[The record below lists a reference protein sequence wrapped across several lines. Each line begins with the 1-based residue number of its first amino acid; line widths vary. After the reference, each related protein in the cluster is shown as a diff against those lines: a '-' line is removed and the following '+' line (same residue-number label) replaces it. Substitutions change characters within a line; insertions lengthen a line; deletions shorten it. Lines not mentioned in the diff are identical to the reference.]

1 MYLSGLKE
9 GDFIMTRRTRFLIAL
24 FIAMVGLTGLVLAG
38 TGCGDGRDHNTAATK
53 TPAAK
58 APDAAAAAVEPNA
71 KPYPLKTCVVSG
83 EELGKMGEPFR
94 FVHKGQEIKLC
105 CKGCEKDFNKEP
117 EKFLQKIAAA
127 PGK

>member
-1 MYLSGLKE
+1 MYLRGPKG
-9 GDFIMTRRTRFLIAL
+9 GDFIMTTRTCFNLIAL
-24 FIAMVGLTGLVLAG
+24 FVGMVGLTGLILAG

-53 TPAAK
+53 
-58 APDAAAAAVEPNA
+58 APGAVEPNA

-94 FVHKGQEIKLC
+94 LVYKGQEIQLC

-117 EKFLQKIAAA
+117 EKFLKKIAEAS
-127 PGK
+127 GK